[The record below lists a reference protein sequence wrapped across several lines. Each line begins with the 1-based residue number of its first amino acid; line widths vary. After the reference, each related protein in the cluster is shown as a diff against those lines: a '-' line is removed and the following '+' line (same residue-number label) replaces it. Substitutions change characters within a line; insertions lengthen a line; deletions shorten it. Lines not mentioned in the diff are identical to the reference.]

1 MAAVAHRGRW
11 LGMVLAVVAGLA
23 LWTAPAPAQV
33 PLTTTT
39 MPPATTTTK
48 PPRTTTTKPPVTT
61 AKPPATTA
69 PGTATTANPKAKT
82 TTVKAPTTTAAP
94 APSTT
99 LLNGTPDAGATPTTA
114 AQPRVIPSGE
124 YHPLGLL
131 ITLAGFGLAGMIFAA
146 QWILTNPKRRAGF
159 TL

>member
-1 MAAVAHRGRW
+1 
-11 LGMVLAVVAGLA
+11 MVLAVVAGLA
-23 LWTAPAPAQV
+23 LCTAPAPAQV

-39 MPPATTTTK
+39 KPPATTTTK
-48 PPRTTTTKPPVTT
+48 PPGAT
-61 AKPPATTA
+61 TTA
-69 PGTATTANPKAKT
+69 PGTATTAKPKAKTT

-99 LLNGTPDAGATPTTA
+99 LLSGTPDAGATPTTVA
-114 AQPRVIPSGE
+114 RPRVIPSGQ

-131 ITLAGFGLAGMIFAA
+131 ITLAGFGLAGLIFTA
-146 QWILTNPKRRAGF
+146 QWILTSPKRRASF